1 MIAADDGLV
10 CYSLLK
16 MDIPTKNVSTITD
29 YTLSDRENAL
39 MIMDMT
45 YDVITQNI
53 YALAFDIAAA
63 EEGEDGE
70 LDIPFGL
77 FTIDK
82 VTGEA
87 TLVGYQD
94 YEMLYTLAASP
105 EGQLVALSSGGT
117 LWNLSKSSGELAEEM
132 GHTEQL
138 PTALQSMTFDKDGLL
153 WWAGFNEKQTSGL
166 TSVSYTHLTLP
177 TN

>member
-1 MIAADDGLV
+1 MG
-10 CYSLLK
+10 
-16 MDIPTKNVSTITD
+16 
-29 YTLSDRENAL
+29 
-39 MIMDMT
+39 
-45 YDVITQNI
+45 
-53 YALAFDIAAA
+53 

-70 LDIPFGL
+70 IDIPFGL
-77 FTIDK
+77 FTLDK
-82 VTGEA
+82 ATGEA

-117 LWNLSKSSGELAEEM
+117 LWNLSKLSGELAEEM
-132 GHTEQL
+132 GYTEQL

-166 TSVSYTHLTLP
+166 TLPNGFLANFTFNEEEYFYGYNFVGKLGNNLEVVGLYIDPKNIANGAPSAVTSVR
-177 TN
+177 